1 MRASLLREEKRKR
14 DCGDGCHP
22 WSREEGTVA
31 TPTKLAVRGSEQ
43 LAEAGCVLMVEPLG
57 LANKLE
63 ERNQE
68 SLKFLALATR

>member
-1 MRASLLREEKRKR
+1 METDAIHGQGRKER
-14 DCGDGCHP
+14 WP
-22 WSREEGTVA
+22 A
-31 TPTKLAVRGSEQ
+31 QTKLAARGSEK

-68 SLKFLALATR
+68 SLRFLALATR